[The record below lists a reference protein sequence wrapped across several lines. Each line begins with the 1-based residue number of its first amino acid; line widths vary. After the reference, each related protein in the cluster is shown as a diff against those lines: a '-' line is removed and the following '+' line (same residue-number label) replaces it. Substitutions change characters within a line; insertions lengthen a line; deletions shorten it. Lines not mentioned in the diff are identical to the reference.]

1 MNILVIALLLNQH
14 LVLLI
19 QFNHTD
25 KMAEEEID
33 FFKPHPHPAKP
44 RVKTSF
50 FEVVPDA
57 FDDKSL
63 NFTGDHRRVK
73 KKVSQRPCVVS

>member
-1 MNILVIALLLNQH
+1 
-14 LVLLI
+14 
-19 QFNHTD
+19 
-25 KMAEEEID
+25 MAEEDID
-33 FFKPHPHPAKP
+33 FFKPHPHPTKP
-44 RVKTSF
+44 RVKSSF

-73 KKVSQRPCVVS
+73 KKVSLG